1 MTVSFRRMTDEEYE
15 VFYRWSVRNQ
25 AEELAEEL
33 KMSIDRAM
41 AEAEKEIGEM
51 LPQGKDSENSQL
63 MTVQADEENVGFIW
77 FLYEETEGRRQCFLC
92 ELAIWEKYRR
102 KGYGQSALQFME
114 EKAGE
119 DGIRECV
126 LFVRNDNQEAVK
138 LYEKCGY
145 HVLREH
151 GYGRYMNKTL

>member
-1 MTVSFRRMTDEEYE
+1 MTVRIRRMTGQEYE
-15 VFYRWSVRNQ
+15 VFYRWSVEHQ
-25 AEELAEEL
+25 AQELVEEM
-33 KMSIDRAM
+33 KMSENRAM
-41 AEAEKEIGEM
+41 AEAEKEIEEM

-63 MTVQADEENVGFIW
+63 MTIMADDENVGFIW
-77 FLYEETEGRRQCFLC
+77 FLYEETEGKRQCFLC
-92 ELAIWEKYRR
+92 DLAIWEKYRQ
-102 KGYGQSALQFME
+102 KGFGQIAVHLME
-114 EKAGE
+114 EKAGK
-119 DGIRECV
+119 DGLQECV